1 MASDNHGHWAAWL
14 GGIALGAAAMYVAD
28 PAHGKRRRALAQEQ
42 LRAASRKAEQTWNMA
57 RRDAGDRLYGLQT
70 QADHL
75 LGRPQVKPI
84 DDHVLEARVS
94 SKIGRKVSNW
104 HAIDVDARLGCVTLS
119 GPVLAEEKEQLLELV
134 RAIPGVVEVRDGL
147 DVYDDP
153 SNIPDLQGYYTAHKR
168 STAKYDSWSPSSRL
182 LAALGGGLIGYYGLT
197 RRGTSGSMLVAAG
210 LGLLARSLGSGE
222 DVKALIGS
230 GSEKRVTVRK
240 SIDIKASP
248 EAVFDIWSKYEN
260 FPQFMSYV
268 TEVRDLGQNRSHWSV
283 KGPLGIS
290 YEWDSVMTESNR
302 PSFMSWK
309 SEPDAVIENRGSVT
323 LQAIEGGT
331 RATVEIVY
339 CPPGGSVGDSI
350 ASLTGRHPEQELQ
363 NDLTRMKQFIEQK
376 TATPDNTQ
384 PPSATGQVLH

>member
-28 PAHGKRRRALAQEQ
+28 PAHGKRRRALAQDQ
-42 LRAASRKAEQTWNMA
+42 LRKASRKAEETWNLT
-57 RRDAGDRLYGLQT
+57 RRDAGNRLHGLQT
-70 QADHL
+70 QTSHW
-75 LGRPQVKPI
+75 LGRQQVKPI

-119 GPVLAEEKEQLLELV
+119 GPVLAEEKAHLLELV
-134 RAIPGVVEVRDGL
+134 RAIPGVTEVRDDL

-153 SNIPDLQGYYTAHKR
+153 ANIPDLQGYYTSHKR
-168 STAKYDSWSPSSRL
+168 STAKHDPWSPSSRL

-197 RRGTSGSMLVAAG
+197 RRSTSGSVLVAAG
-210 LGLLARSLGSGE
+210 LGLLARSLGSVE

-230 GSEKRVTVRK
+230 GSEKMVTVSK

-248 EAVFDIWSKYEN
+248 EAVFDVWSKYEN

-268 TEVRDLGQNRSHWSV
+268 TEVRDLGEGRSHWTV

-290 YEWDSVMTESNR
+290 YEWDSVMTDSQR
-302 PSFMSWK
+302 PSLIAWK
-309 SEPDAVIENRGSVT
+309 SEPDAEIENHGSVT
-323 LQAIEGGT
+323 LEAIEGGT
-331 RATVEIVY
+331 RATVELAY
-339 CPPGGSVGDSI
+339 CPPGGSMGDSI
-350 ASLTGRHPEQELQ
+350 ASLTGRHPEHELQ
-363 NDLTRMKQFIEQK
+363 NDLARMKQFIEQQS
-376 TATPDNTQ
+376 TNPDTTQ
-384 PPSATGQVLH
+384 PPSAAGQVLH